1 MVKSNN
7 SQIIWSKLAKP
18 KTTKA
23 YETYWKFACERQDI
37 FFKRLFNESKPWTSD
52 PILIEYKFTNAYRA
66 SDRVSQYLIKN
77 VIYNGNESP
86 NEVFFRIILFK
97 LFNKIETWELF
108 KQNLGDIGYYNY
120 SFKTY
125 NKILTEAMRNKRRI
139 YSAAYIMASG
149 KSVFNYDAK
158 HSNHLK
164 LIELMIKNEL
174 PEKITELKSLQALF
188 ELLKSYP
195 TIGDFLAYQLAIDIN
210 YSNLTTFSEMEFIV
224 PGPGAIDGIT
234 KCFSDFMGY
243 SLSDLIKYTT
253 DVQQEEFSIRNLSF
267 KTLFGRHLQLIDC
280 QNLFC
285 EVDKYSR
292 IAHPEIKG
300 VSGRTRIKQKYKV
313 HSDSIEVWY
322 PPKWGLNTKKE
333 K

>member
-1 MVKSNN
+1 
-7 SQIIWSKLAKP
+7 
-18 KTTKA
+18 
-23 YETYWKFACERQDI
+23 
-37 FFKRLFNESKPWTSD
+37 
-52 PILIEYKFTNAYRA
+52 
-66 SDRVSQYLIKN
+66 
-77 VIYNGNESP
+77 
-86 NEVFFRIILFK
+86 
-97 LFNKIETWELF
+97 LF